1 MKNLTKFCFLKVP
14 KTISFFYFK
23 KRNLIIFKSFRKKRF
38 VKINPKLTFLV
49 IKDKILV
56 FVNSVEKLSTAKIKF
71 FNSLKNIIVS
81 CFKELLTETELN
93 FFGKLQLIGVG
104 FKILETTYNNILM
117 LKLGYSHSIYIK
129 LNLKVELLKN
139 IKLLVKSDSYITA
152 KRLLSKIRLL
162 KLPEPYKG
170 KGIFFNKEKISLKDG
185 KKN

>member
-1 MKNLTKFCFLKVP
+1 
-14 KTISFFYFK
+14 
-23 KRNLIIFKSFRKKRF
+23 
-38 VKINPKLTFLV
+38 
-49 IKDKILV
+49 
-56 FVNSVEKLSTAKIKF
+56 
-71 FNSLKNIIVS
+71 
-81 CFKELLTETELN
+81 
-93 FFGKLQLIGVG
+93 
-104 FKILETTYNNILM
+104 M
-117 LKLGYSHSIYIK
+117 LKLGYSHSVYIK